1 MNQES
6 HIIETEVAKGEM
18 KTKKETGSCGEPAE
32 EQQRGC
38 WRWLLLW
45 WRWLLCYWRRTVSK
59 MCSNITVSCPFTDF
73 VLA

>member
-1 MNQES
+1 LNSES

-32 EQQRGC
+32 EQQRG
-38 WRWLLLW
+38 W
-45 WRWLLCYWRRTVSK
+45 WRWLLFWQRRTVSK

-73 VLA
+73 LFV